1 MSEIKSSILNSKSM
15 RFVKKNI
22 EALEPIDKETDF
34 RVELIEYINDSSDA
48 EDDQFFW
55 EMLEFARF
63 LNPEQ
68 YTDSVAFTTP
78 DKLIYLNAPSGG
90 PANIGKKFKHWDF
103 IYDHECLHQLWD
115 TFEVGEQIKK
125 KGEVEFNHNVLNVA
139 SDCVINDYL
148 SYYRNKERPKDLVT
162 PELLEEK
169 YGVKYDR
176 KVDTQYTLYLKLMKT
191 GKAEQIAKLD
201 DFNGK
206 IKSDKW
212 RKMPP
217 PPPLPSPD
225 IKFPDDYVKG
235 YKTGIQDVLDK
246 KVDPLTYKFPKAYLD
261 NLDAHFALLKAGKVD
276 KFTYDEG
283 YNDAIYMIK
292 DGLENGVPYTD
303 ENNGG
308 SGGNSNLPKIPW
320 DQADMPKPKDQ
331 QQKDTKGVSGDNE
344 NEPQPQKPDIDK
356 MDKDAAAGDAGKS
369 AGEAKKDAAKAQDA
383 ADKAQKAADSAANQ
397 ADSSGSSED
406 KDAADK
412 AQEAADAAQKAA
424 DKAAEAADKAEKEAE
439 AAQKAAD
446 KGDTKGAQDAAKK
459 AREAAED
466 AKEAAT
472 EATGEGEGEGQSGSD
487 KNIDKMSDNEAAGDA
502 KESAD
507 AAQKAADKANDA
519 AKDAADKAA
528 KSGSKE
534 DKELAEAAKDAAKNA
549 QKAADNAK
557 KAAADSA
564 EAAKAG
570 DSEGAKDAAKKAR
583 DERNKAQDAQSEAEN
598 KAGADI
604 TGKGNDSDKHS
615 DKSGDGDDSQN
626 NQPREE
632 KPMWSYDPTNW
643 SRMDTEDEDVKKI
656 RERAAHVIEK
666 YKAKISGDWG
676 KFIQKCKKS
685 MEMKKSGL
693 AVKTYKGTTG
703 WDKELHQVVNA
714 YVKKKIFQK
723 KRTFEKTYHR
733 LRRGSGFIKY
743 GEPIDPGKRVRN
755 DKLTIN
761 AAFYIDRSGSM
772 SGHIDDV
779 FKACYIIAEAMKKQF
794 GKDKVVDAVSFRIFA
809 FDDNMQEIPYGKK
822 AHSGGGTMP
831 FHQILKFIKDKTS
844 NFMINIIITDAGFEV
859 NKSEIDRF
867 LKELDGMF
875 IFVPNTVSKEMIAVS
890 KNHKTQLFYV
900 QADPNFTLDKQ
911 KKKDDDD

>member
-1 MSEIKSSILNSKSM
+1 MAEIKSSLLNSKSM

-22 EALEPIDKETDF
+22 EALEPFDHETDF

-63 LNPEQ
+63 LDPEK
-68 YTDSVAFTTP
+68 YKDTIAFTTP
-78 DKLIYLNAPSGG
+78 QKMIYMNAPAGG
-90 PANIGKKFKHWDF
+90 NIGKKFKQWDF
-103 IYDHECLHQLWD
+103 TYDHECLHQLWD
-115 TFEVGEQIKK
+115 TFGVGDQIQQ
-125 KGEVEFNHNVLNVA
+125 KGEVEFNPAVLNVA

-148 SYYRNKERPKDLVT
+148 VYYRNKEIPKNLVT
-162 PELLEEK
+162 PELLKDK
-169 YGVKYDR
+169 YNVEYDR

-191 GKAEQIAKLD
+191 GKADQIAKLD
-201 DFNGK
+201 EFSGK
-206 IKSDKW
+206 IKPDKW
-212 RKMPP
+212 KKMPP

-225 IKFPDDYVKG
+225 LQFPADYIKG
-235 YKTGIQDVLDK
+235 YKTAIQDVLDK
-246 KVDPLTYKFPKAYLD
+246 KVDPLTYQFPKAYLD

-283 YNDAIYMIK
+283 YNDAIYQIK
-292 DGLENGVPYTD
+292 DGLENGVPYQD
-303 ENNGG
+303 EDNGG
-308 SGGNSNLPKIPW
+308 NGGQSNLPKIPW
-320 DQADMPKPKDQ
+320 DQSDMPKPKDQ
-331 QQKDTKGVSGDNE
+331 KQKDGKGGSGDSDD
-344 NEPQPQKPDIDK
+344 EPQPQKPDIDK
-356 MDKDAAAGDAGKS
+356 MDKDTAAGDASKS

-383 ADKAQKAADSAANQ
+383 ADKAQKDADSAANQ

-424 DKAAEAADKAEKEAE
+424 DKAAEAADKADKAAE
-439 AAQKAAD
+439 AAKEAAE

-459 AREAAED
+459 AREAAEE
-466 AKEAAT
+466 AKEAAG
-472 EATGEGEGEGQSGSD
+472 EAAGEGEGQGSSD

-534 DKELAEAAKDAAKNA
+534 DKELADAAKDAAKKA

-557 KAAADSA
+557 KAAAESA
-564 EAAKAG
+564 DAAKSG
-570 DSEGAKDAAKKAR
+570 DTKGAQDAAKKAR
-583 DERNKAQDAQSEAEN
+583 EERNKAQDAQSEAEN
-598 KAGADI
+598 KAGADKS
-604 TGKGNDSDKHS
+604 GKGNDSNSKNNS
-615 DKSGDGDDSQN
+615 DKSGDGDDTQN
-626 NQPREE
+626 NQPRDE
-632 KPMWSYDPTNW
+632 KPQWSYDPTNW

-656 RERAAHVIEK
+656 RERATRVIEK

-733 LRRGSGFIKY
+733 LRRGAGFIKY
-743 GEPIDPGKRVRN
+743 GEPIDPGKKVRN

-859 NKSEIDRF
+859 NKTEIDRF

-875 IFVPNTVSKEMIAVS
+875 IFVPNTVSKEMIQVS
-890 KNHKTQLFYV
+890 KDHKTQLFYV
-900 QADPNFTLDKQ
+900 QADSNFTLDNQ
-911 KKKDDDD
+911 KKKNDDD